1 MLKEEYTKAHPVGYR
16 FTSRLHD
23 TWRWRQSYEKKC
35 SSPARRGVLFKKGVC
50 YYPDVFMHRVW
61 QAWVCM
67 VHLIVKVVPL
77 GILAQE
83 DL

>member
-1 MLKEEYTKAHPVGYR
+1 M
-16 FTSRLHD
+16 
-23 TWRWRQSYEKKC
+23 
-35 SSPARRGVLFKKGVC
+35 
-50 YYPDVFMHRVW
+50 FMHRVW